1 MKENYG
7 LYVLNFVSQVR
18 TQTFEKGGGVRIQ
31 AFYKGG
37 CES

>member
-18 TQTFEKGGGVRIQ
+18 TQTFEKGVRIQ